1 MSAVPRRYRMKAR
14 AESADATRR
23 KVIEAARATILDGP
37 VPALSMGEVARRAGV
52 ARSTLY
58 AQYGSQAGLIGAV
71 LVDAGLRAGFEQV
84 LELINLPDAGEAIRR
99 ALPAGAHMLGLDY
112 ELGRRIRILAQ
123 LDPEVMAGQKIAE
136 GHRAGGMRYQ
146 AGRLAEQ
153 KLLRPGVT
161 PEHAAMLLWV
171 LTDFAAYDGLHTT
184 WGMDSAQIGEFILS
198 VASSVL
204 LRD

>member
-1 MSAVPRRYRMKAR
+1 MKAR
-14 AESADATRR
+14 AESTEATRR

-71 LVDAGLRAGFEQV
+71 LVDAGLRAGFEHV
-84 LELINLPDAGEAIRR
+84 LELINLADAGEAIRR
-99 ALPAGAHMLGLDY
+99 ALPAGARMLGSDY
-112 ELGRRIRILAQ
+112 ELERRIRILAQ

-153 KLLRPGVT
+153 KLLRPSVT
-161 PEHAAMLLWV
+161 PEHAAVLLWL
-171 LTDFAAYDGLHTT
+171 LTDFATYDGLHTT
-184 WGMDSAQIGEFILS
+184 WRMDSAEIGDFIVS
-198 VASSVL
+198 VASRVL

>member
-1 MSAVPRRYRMKAR
+1 MWTVPRRYRMKAR
-14 AESADATRR
+14 KESAEATRR

-37 VPALSMGEVARRAGV
+37 VPGLSMGEVARRAGV

-71 LVDAGLRAGFEQV
+71 LVDAGLRAGFENV
-84 LELINLPDAGEAIRR
+84 LELINLPDAREAIRK
-99 ALPAGAHMLGLDY
+99 ALPAGAQMLGLDY
-112 ELGRRIRILAQ
+112 ELGRRIRVLAE

-153 KLLRPGVT
+153 NLLRPGIS
-161 PEHAAMLLWV
+161 PEHAAMVLWV
-171 LTDFAAYDGLHTT
+171 LTDFATYDGLRTT
-184 WGMDSAQIGEFILS
+184 WGMTSARIGEFILS
-198 VASSVL
+198 VASRVL